1 MKPIAKTQIC
11 WTLMVALVAPA
22 LQAQNQ
28 PKLTARELFYTPV
41 QTAQAQTP
49 ANNTTPK
56 QTTVADAKNTAPK
69 QTGGRKNSSPK
80 GSTTNVVDPPYL
92 DAKNTPKS
100 NNVPKTYGSGGTE
113 VPMMNVA
120 NTSSGP
126 LAIRYSVMKLVD
138 GDYEEVLP
146 TTVFRSGDKIRIA
159 VEANDTGYLYIV
171 QRGSSKTWSV
181 LFPNS
186 DYENGNN
193 RITAVRRQVI
203 PGKARFTFDDT
214 PGTERIF
221 LVFARKPEP
230 DLEKLIY
237 KLSGGDDSKPE
248 AKPASTP
255 SESAAPKVMMA
266 SAKLDDPFVDRLR
279 AKLVSR
285 DLVFETVDDTRAEKK
300 DTATYVATPDRSADA
315 RVVAEFKLEHR

>member
-41 QTAQAQTP
+41 QSAQAQNP
-49 ANNTTPK
+49 ATTTTQSK
-56 QTTVADAKNTAPK
+56 QTTVADAKNTAAK
-69 QTGGRKNSSPK
+69 QNGGRKNTTPK
-80 GSTTNVVDPPYL
+80 SSTTNVVDPPYL

-120 NTSSGP
+120 NTAGP

-159 VEANDTGYLYIV
+159 VEANDSGYLYIV

-186 DYENGNN
+186 DYQNGNN
-193 RITAVRRQVI
+193 HITAVRRQVI

-237 KLSGGDDSKPE
+237 KLSSGDEAKPDP
-248 AKPASTP
+248 KPASTP
-255 SESAAPKVMMA
+255 TESAVPKVMMA

-285 DLVFETVDDTRAEKK
+285 DLVFETVDDNRAEKK

-315 RVVAEFKLEHR
+315 RLVAEFKLEHR